1 MFSYFTG
8 GVLKEYFG
16 EYFDKGIDELNDLF
30 SNIIDN
36 TVEDSLEFLFDE
48 GTGKLTDILGDIT
61 KDKLNELVNKNFY
74 LGKNS
79 IDKLSD
85 LTGQFKENPTPLEI
99 FSKVLQFILYTAIDS
114 KKIIFVNNPHKL
126 DKDSI
131 SIISLLLSFGKD
143 LKEKFY
149 HTSISIVYCYSDK
162 NFQPYSNIDKKH
174 EEIKILL
181 DEQRRFAQRY
191 AMLER
196 PSSDIPNIAVKSS
209 TFVGREEE
217 LKKLYYRFDI
227 SRKDKNFKNIEIN
240 ISAPNEE
247 KNILELLKNCEMNST
262 IIVSNLNVFGR
273 TIETILEIVKFLLSN
288 KIRIIVVEQNLDLI
302 DDKDMLTQ
310 MILGVISMAI
320 GLEKELMS
328 LRTKEALSAKKLN
341 GMSLGKPKG
350 TIQKSKFDMQR
361 EKIEELLAVGLSVRK
376 ISKLLG
382 YNNHIG
388 LNNYVKKRKIKI
400 NLKND

>member
-1 MFSYFTG
+1 MSKIFTYIRKNENN
-8 GVLKEYFG
+8 LK
-16 EYFDKGIDELNDLF
+16 
-30 SNIIDN
+30 
-36 TVEDSLEFLFDE
+36 
-48 GTGKLTDILGDIT
+48 
-61 KDKLNELVNKNFY
+61 
-74 LGKNS
+74 
-79 IDKLSD
+79 
-85 LTGQFKENPTPLEI
+85 
-99 FSKVLQFILYTAIDS
+99 YTQEQ
-114 KKIIFVNNPHKL
+114 
-126 DKDSI
+126 KDSV
-131 SIISLLLSFGKD
+131 
-143 LKEKFY
+143 EKY
-149 HTSISIVYCYSDK
+149 INKKNIEVY
-162 NFQPYSNIDKKH
+162 
-174 EEIKILL
+174 
-181 DEQRRFAQRY
+181 
-191 AMLER
+191 
-196 PSSDIPNIAVKSS
+196 
-209 TFVGREEE
+209 
-217 LKKLYYRFDI
+217 
-227 SRKDKNFKNIEIN
+227 KNIEIVIN
-240 ISAPNEE
+240 TPREE

>member
-1 MFSYFTG
+1 MPKIFTYIRNNENN
-8 GVLKEYFG
+8 LKYTQEQKTLVAGYL
-16 EYFDKGIDELNDLF
+16 EKN
-30 SNIIDN
+30 NI
-36 TVEDSLEFLFDE
+36 
-48 GTGKLTDILGDIT
+48 TD
-61 KDKLNELVNKNFY
+61 F
-74 LGKNS
+74 
-79 IDKLSD
+79 
-85 LTGQFKENPTPLEI
+85 
-99 FSKVLQFILYTAIDS
+99 
-114 KKIIFVNNPHKL
+114 
-126 DKDSI
+126 
-131 SIISLLLSFGKD
+131 
-143 LKEKFY
+143 
-149 HTSISIVYCYSDK
+149 
-162 NFQPYSNIDKKH
+162 
-174 EEIKILL
+174 
-181 DEQRRFAQRY
+181 R
-191 AMLER
+191 
-196 PSSDIPNIAVKSS
+196 
-209 TFVGREEE
+209 
-217 LKKLYYRFDI
+217 
-227 SRKDKNFKNIEIN
+227 NIEIN

-400 NLKND
+400 NLKNDQEIEINIFIMV